1 MTTACSC
8 LPQMSRSCCSAR
20 SRRAEPSL
28 IDQDCEWD
36 EGRVT
41 WNGFADAEFATES
54 LTQFSIFET

>member
-1 MTTACSC
+1 
-8 LPQMSRSCCSAR
+8 MSRSCCSAR

-41 WNGFADAEFATES
+41 WNGFADAEFATKS